1 MLFIAALAIYTLT
14 SPGPTAY
21 DQYGL
26 FADRLLHGSLS
37 LPQRPPHLEMAEY
50 EGRAYFTN
58 PPTPSLIMLPFL
70 AIAER
75 EPFRTFFVKRNGG
88 WNFPFGG
95 FQTGLS
101 LIMGALAVALA
112 RIGLGRVP
120 QPFSRRERAER
131 DRIAAAGPAWAEPG
145 GSFGLAQPFGAA
157 APAGGEPS
165 FASSATLEPTLGAD
179 APPAR
184 RRLSHRA
191 ANWGAILFGFGSIYW
206 YHATIGSVWYVA
218 QIVQVAMMWLL
229 VIEWLGKARPAL
241 LGLWIAAAFWCRME
255 TMLASPFVLVT
266 LTDRWLAPRVDQVL
280 PRIRWRWL
288 FAFAAPIVTVIALEF
303 LYNYVRYGT
312 IENYGYRMLI
322 EKPEVAPMYP
332 YGLLSWRYWPGHYHV
347 LFKAKP
353 IFMSTF
359 PYVAPSV
366 GGGAI
371 WSTTPAFIYA
381 FRAPLDRLT
390 AACWLGIVLFLAI
403 LFQHCGTG
411 MTQLGYRF
419 AMDFYP
425 LLVVLTMRGMD
436 RPLRR
441 WHVAFVVACVVINAW
456 YVYVL
461 NILVVQRLW

>member
-1 MLFIAALAIYTLT
+1 MFLAALAVYAMT

-26 FADRLLHGSLS
+26 FADCLLHGHLS
-37 LPQRPPHLEMAEY
+37 LPSRPPHLEMAEY
-50 EGRAYFTN
+50 AGRAYFTN

-70 AIAER
+70 AIAEQ
-75 EPFRTFFVKRNGG
+75 EPLRSFFVKLNGG

-101 LIMGALAVALA
+101 LILGALSVALA
-112 RIGLGRVP
+112 RMGLGRAP
-120 QPFSRRERAER
+120 LSR
-131 DRIAAAGPAWAEPG
+131 
-145 GSFGLAQPFGAA
+145 
-157 APAGGEPS
+157 
-165 FASSATLEPTLGAD
+165 
-179 APPAR
+179 
-184 RRLSHRA
+184 RA
-191 ANWGAILFGFGSIYW
+191 ANWGAILFGFGSIHW
-206 YHATIGSVWYVA
+206 YHATVGSVWYVA
-218 QIVQVAMMWLL
+218 QIVQVTMMWLL

-255 TMLASPFVLVT
+255 TLIAAPFILVT
-266 LTDRWLAPRVDQVL
+266 LTDRWLAPAVDQLL
-280 PRIRWRWL
+280 PRLRWRWL
-288 FAFAAPIVTVIALEF
+288 FKLAAPIVGVIALEF

-332 YGLLSWRYWPGHYHV
+332 YGLFSYHYFWGHIHV

-353 IFMSTF
+353 IFLDTF

-390 AACWLGIVLFLAI
+390 AACWLCILLFLAV
-403 LFQHCGTG
+403 LMQHCGTG

-419 AMDFYP
+419 ALDFYP
-425 LLVVLTMRGMD
+425 LLVLLTMRGMD
-436 RPLRR
+436 RPLRW
-441 WHVAFVVACVVINAW
+441 WHVTAVVACVVINAW

-461 NILVVQRLW
+461 NILQVQRLW